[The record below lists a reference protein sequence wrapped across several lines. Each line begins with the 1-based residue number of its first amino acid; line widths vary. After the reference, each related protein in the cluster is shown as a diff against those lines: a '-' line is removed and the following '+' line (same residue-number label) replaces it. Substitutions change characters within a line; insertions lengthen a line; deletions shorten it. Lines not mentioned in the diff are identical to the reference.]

1 MKQNLTYT
9 GAGIGIVL
17 FALFGLL
24 PGSFLGGVVGLNI
37 AGAIMG
43 TPVDAGVVQRIITAV
58 SMLAGV
64 LTSGLMIITASATAG
79 WLVGAALEGVGLSRH
94 EASPTKA

>member
-9 GAGIGIVL
+9 GAGVGIVL
-17 FALFGLL
+17 FALFGIL

-37 AGAIMG
+37 AGALMG

-58 SMLAGV
+58 AMLAGV
-64 LTSGLMIITASATAG
+64 LTSGLMYITASSSVG
-79 WLVGAALEGVGLSRH
+79 WVLGAALESVGVGRT
-94 EASPTKA
+94 ESPTKA